1 MIFDQDQNVSAI
13 LGPWGERYN
22 KEDWIEESE
31 SESEPESESESSET
45 EVEITPVTKPN
56 PVG

>member
-1 MIFDQDQNVSAI
+1 MIFDEDQNVTAI

-31 SESEPESESESSET
+31 SESEPESSET
-45 EVEITPVTKPN
+45 EVETTPVTKP
-56 PVG
+56 

>member
-1 MIFDQDQNVSAI
+1 MIFDQDHNVSAI

-22 KEDWIEESE
+22 REDWIEESE
-31 SESEPESESESSET
+31 SESEPESESSET